1 MAARYEQTERR
12 SPTHLAERREFIA
25 HGIAIA
31 DKAVNCFQCHFYDDN
46 PPEQAGSPIAWAPD
60 FALVRERLREE
71 WVEDWLW
78 NPLLIYPGTAMPANF
93 LGDPPQYQD
102 VYPDSTNDDQV
113 QAILDWLYNLD
124 RLDAP
129 N

>member
-1 MAARYEQTERR
+1 M
-12 SPTHLAERREFIA
+12 A
-25 HGIAIA
+25 HGAAIA
-31 DKAVNCFQCHFYDDN
+31 DKAVNCFQCHFSNDN

-78 NPLLIYPGTAMPANF
+78 NPLLVYPGTAMPANF

-124 RLDAP
+124 RLEAP